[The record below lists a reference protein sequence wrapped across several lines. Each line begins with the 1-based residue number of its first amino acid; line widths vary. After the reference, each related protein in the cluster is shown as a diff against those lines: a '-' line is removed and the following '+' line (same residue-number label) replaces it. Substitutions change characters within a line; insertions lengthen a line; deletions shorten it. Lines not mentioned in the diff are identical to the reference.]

1 MIRKGPS
8 PREDSVIL
16 LYGLLAQ
23 FAAVPADLPELIA
36 PFKLPNYIKHGSA
49 GFLSLLQILYGNWR
63 KLSILLSGLIAVN
76 IIPSLNG
83 SLSCMT
89 LIDRTFC

>member
-1 MIRKGPS
+1 MIGKGAH

-16 LYGLLAQ
+16 LCGLLAQ
-23 FAAVPADLPELIA
+23 FAAAPADLRELIA
-36 PFKLPNYIKHGSA
+36 PFKWPNYMKHGSA

-63 KLSILLSGLIAVN
+63 KLSTLLSGLIAVN

-89 LIDRTFC
+89 LIDRTIC